1 VSTVNLE
8 ELFTRDD
15 VRADVFMCRCGPEGV
30 EQCEELMADVRR
42 KLGIKGG
49 RRINDDAFLSQVVF
63 ELNWSYHAYIDC
75 IACDQWAMVSAKTH
89 DGETEHPYRVVAMC
103 DSVEDGIA
111 AVYYGFATKPV

>member
-1 VSTVNLE
+1 MDLE

-30 EQCEELMADVRR
+30 VQCEELMADVRR

-49 RRINDDAFLSQVVF
+49 RRINDDEFLSQVVF
-63 ELNWSYHAYIDC
+63 ELNWEHSAYLE
-75 IACDQWAMVSAKTH
+75 IACDQWACVSAKTH
-89 DGETEHPYRVVAMC
+89 PGETAHPYQVVAMC